1 MTYRSHHFR
10 KEREGRTQGEL
21 AKKSFFVLFFLV
33 LFAPLPVFAVTITD
47 IIVTLMGLLALV
59 VQIVFGLAFLV
70 FLWGIYKY
78 IRAAEEGDKAEGRNT
93 IMYGI
98 IGLFVMVAVWGLVAV
113 IKGTF
118 LEGVD
123 FGAPAQPKLP
133 GQSP

>member
-98 IGLFVMVAVWGLVAV
+98 IGLFVMVAVWGLVKV
-113 IKGTF
+113 IGTTF
-118 LEGVD
+118 NIGLSTGS
-123 FGAPAQPKLP
+123 GTLP
-133 GQSP
+133 GFPTQ

>member
-1 MTYRSHHFR
+1 MKR
-10 KEREGRTQGEL
+10 KKQFI
-21 AKKSFFVLFFLV
+21 AN
-33 LFAPLPVFAVTITD
+33 
-47 IIVTLMGLLALV
+47 LLAVMCLLV
-59 VQIVFGLAFLV
+59 APILAFAITAVPATTGTGGVILGKIIDLMLLVIPLVFGPAFLV

-133 GQSP
+133 G